1 MDNLS
6 ISAASG
12 MRARMESL
20 DLLANNVAN
29 ASTGGYKADR
39 EFYSLFVGEEASG
52 DPVTG
57 ELPALPV
64 IESQWV
70 DHSQGNLKNTAN
82 PLDLAI
88 DGEGYFP
95 VQTPNGVR
103 YTRNGSLR
111 VSPTGTLATS
121 DGRNVLGTNGAPI
134 TLEPNLEIEV
144 ARDGTVTQASQVA
157 GQIGLTAFDANAVRK
172 AGFNYYTPAAGTT
185 PRPATGAILQG
196 KLEESNV
203 GAAESAVRLVAIMRQ
218 FEMLQKAMSIGNEL
232 NRRAIEEVAKVAA

>member
-12 MRARMESL
+12 MRSRMESL
-20 DLLANNVAN
+20 DMLANNLAN
-29 ASTGGYKADR
+29 VETGGYKADR

-52 DPVTG
+52 DAITG
-57 ELPALPV
+57 ELSTLPV

-70 DHSQGNLKNTAN
+70 DYAQGNLRNTSN

-88 DGEGYFP
+88 QGDGYFP
-95 VQTPNGVR
+95 IQTPNGVR

-111 VSPTGTLATS
+111 VSQTGTLSTS
-121 DGRNVLGTNGAPI
+121 DGQNVLGADNAPI
-134 TLEPNLEIEV
+134 SLQPNLPIDIG
-144 ARDGTVTQASQVA
+144 ADGTVIQGGQIA
-157 GQIGLTAFDANAVRK
+157 GQIGLASFDANALRK
-172 AGFNYYTPAAGTT
+172 IGLNYYAPPAGTVA
-185 PRPATGAILQG
+185 RLLQG

-218 FEMLQKAMSIGNEL
+218 FEMLQKAMGIGNEL
-232 NRRAIEEVAKVAA
+232 NRRAVEEVAKVVA